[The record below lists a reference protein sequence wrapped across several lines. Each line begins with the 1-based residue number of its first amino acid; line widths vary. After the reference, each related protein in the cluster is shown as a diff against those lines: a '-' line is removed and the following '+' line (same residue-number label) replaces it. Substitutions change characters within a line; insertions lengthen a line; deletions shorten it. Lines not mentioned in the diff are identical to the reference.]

1 MAVKIA
7 LLALLVCC
15 AASEAQSQGD
25 DTSLP
30 LSYNARTVINDITED
45 SCPEHAVRD
54 EIIEMFSM
62 DVQSDI
68 QDTVF
73 PSLLLSQGWTRVTYL
88 DLTNSSH
95 QCPAGWQTY
104 TQPPQ
109 GLAVEIMILLLVSQY
124 SIQPKELPIVA
135 CVVVLLA
142 TSIVYVT
149 MAFSTYNADPTRT
162 IHAVYVDGIN
172 ITHGS
177 NPREHVWTFASAFYE
192 SYIGT
197 GDTTSHCTNAN
208 NSDSPNILNP
218 PFVGDDYFCDTGTFT
233 APVSSND
240 VFTNN
245 PLWDGKGCG
254 PTSTCFVLN
263 NPPWFCKTLPVSQP
277 VTNDIELRTCGSHSS
292 SIRDVPIELIE
303 LLVL

>member
-1 MAVKIA
+1 MALKIA

-73 PSLLLSQGWTRVTYL
+73 PSLLLSQGWTRVAYL

-104 TQPPQ
+104 TTPTRSCGRNNDSASCQSVFYPTK
-109 GLAVEIMILLLVSQY
+109 GGGYSRMCGRIIGYQY
-124 SIQPKELPIVA
+124 R
-135 CVVVLLA
+135 
-142 TSIVYVT
+142 VT

-162 IHAVYVDGIN
+162 IDAVYVDGIS

-177 NPREHVWTFASAFYE
+177 NPREHMWTFASAFYE

-197 GDTTSHCTNAN
+197 GDATCHCTNAN
-208 NSDSPNILNP
+208 NSDSPNILVP

-233 APVSSND
+233 VPFSLSLND
-240 VFTNN
+240 FFTNN

-254 PTSTCFVLN
+254 PTSTCCELN

-277 VTNDIELRTCGSHSS
+277 VTDDIELRTCGSHSS
-292 SIRDVPIELIE
+292 SNRDFPIELIE